1 MTLPQ
6 NITISVEKVSK
17 IYSLYNTPSDRLK
30 QSLWYALPNM
40 LRRRST
46 PVFSR
51 QFWALHEA
59 SFQIERGETVGII
72 GRNGSGKSTILQMI
86 AGTLTPSHGQIQVRG
101 KVAALLELG
110 SGFNP
115 EFTGRENVYMNGAI
129 LGMSAHE
136 IDAIYDH
143 IVAFADIGPYID
155 QPVKFYSSGMFV
167 RLAFAVQAFVP
178 KEVLIVDEA
187 LSVGDAAFQRKCM
200 VQLEKFRDEGGTV
213 LLVSHDT
220 QTIIR
225 QCARCLLLSY
235 GRLVLDGPSKLVSDT
250 YQKILFSTP
259 EEENLILE
267 QARALIP
274 PTGGKLT
281 SSPSLPKGQEDSSI
295 STNLSEAGFTNSKIT
310 RVLSAK
316 SSDSSII
323 PQARFDPHLPQ
334 PEETSYSNGV
344 AEITDCAFY
353 TITEERVNVLVVG
366 ERYEWV
372 YRVSFR
378 QDAYDVNFGM
388 MIKTTDGIDLSG
400 VVTDREGIFF
410 KQITA
415 PTIME
420 ARFALT
426 INLIPGNYFLN
437 SGVFGL
443 VDGEATYLHRRVDI
457 AMIQVISRD
466 ERQPYGLAYLDPEV
480 KVRRGT

>member
-1 MTLPQ
+1 MTLPT
-6 NITISVEKVSK
+6 NIAISVEQVSK

-30 QSLWYALPNM
+30 QSLWYALPS
-40 LRRRST
+40 LLRRST

-51 QFWALHEA
+51 QFWALHET

-115 EFTGRENVYMNGAI
+115 EFTGQENVYMNGAI
-129 LGMSAHE
+129 LGMSTTE
-136 IDAIYDH
+136 IDAIYDE
-143 IVAFADIGPYID
+143 IVAFADIGPYIN

-200 VQLEKFRDEGGTV
+200 VQLEKFRAEGGTV

-235 GRLVLDGPSKLVSDT
+235 GQLVLDGPSKQVADT

-259 EEENLILE
+259 EEEQDILRK
-267 QARALIP
+267 ARALAP
-274 PTGGKLT
+274 PQSPKGRRLVSQAQKGGKLA
-281 SSPSLPKGQEDSSI
+281 SSMHETELP
-295 STNLSEAGFTNSKIT
+295 
-310 RVLSAK
+310 K
-316 SSDSSII
+316 SSDSII
-323 PQARFDPHLPQ
+323 PQARLDPHLPQ

-353 TITEERVNVLVVG
+353 TLTGERVNVLVVG

-372 YRVSFR
+372 YHVSFM

-400 VVTDREGIFF
+400 VVTDREGLFF
-410 KQITA
+410 KQVTA
-415 PTIME
+415 SKVLE
-420 ARFALT
+420 VRFALT

-457 AMIQVISRD
+457 AMIQVIPRD
-466 ERQPYGLAYLDPEV
+466 ERQPYGLAYLDP
-480 KVRRGT
+480 KVRVS

>member
-1 MTLPQ
+1 MTLHQ
-6 NITISVEKVSK
+6 NIAISVEQVSK
-17 IYSLYNTPSDRLK
+17 IYALYNTPTDRLK
-30 QSLWYALPNM
+30 QSLWYALPSFLHANK
-40 LRRRST
+40 T

-51 QFWALHEA
+51 QFWALREA
-59 SFQIERGETVGII
+59 SFQIKQGETVGII

-129 LGMSAHE
+129 LGMSVPE
-136 IDAIYDH
+136 IDAIYDQ
-143 IVAFADIGPYID
+143 IVSFADIGPYIN

-167 RLAFAVQAFVP
+167 RLAFSVQAFVP

-200 VQLEKFRDEGGTV
+200 VQLERFRAEGGTV

-225 QCARCLLLSY
+225 QCARSLLLSY
-235 GRLVLDGPSKLVSDT
+235 GHLVLDGPSKLVCDT

-259 EEENLILE
+259 EEEKAILE
-267 QARALIP
+267 QARQTVLKNLDEAVLVQKDKGENEEKGLVSP
-274 PTGGKLT
+274 LNKADL
-281 SSPSLPKGQEDSSI
+281 SPSSTVSNRGLP
-295 STNLSEAGFTNSKIT
+295 
-310 RVLSAK
+310 
-316 SSDSSII
+316 I
-323 PQARFDPHLPQ
+323 PEARFDPHLPQ

-353 TITEERVNVLVVG
+353 TLTGEQVNVLVVG
-366 ERYEWV
+366 ERYEWI
-372 YRVSFR
+372 YRVSFKQEAR
-378 QDAYDVNFGM
+378 EVTFGM
-388 MIKTTDGIDLSG
+388 MIKTIDGIDLSG
-400 VVTDREGIFF
+400 VVTSQDGLFVKKINAL
-410 KQITA
+410 TV
-415 PTIME
+415 ME

-457 AMIQVISRD
+457 SMIQVISRD
-466 ERQPYGLAYLDPEV
+466 ERQSYGLAYLDPKLRVTEV
-480 KVRRGT
+480 